1 MADTFSY
8 LDEAKDF
15 EPSEAFAHLRSE
27 CPLHR
32 VEQHDPPFYVLSR
45 FSDVVGVLKQPD
57 LWGNRDGPGV
67 FYQEAGRPRFF
78 GQPRPRPAPPGAA
91 ARLPPHRHRP
101 PGAAGHRAGRRAA
114 RSRSCPP
121 ARATSSSSTRRR
133 SRPSSSASCWASV
146 RNTATTST
154 TGAWLRCPR

>member
-8 LDEAKDF
+8 MDEAKGF

-32 VEQHDPPFYVLSR
+32 VETHEPPFYVVSR

-67 FYQEAGRPRFF
+67 FYQEAGVLGSSDNPDH
-78 GQPRPRPAPPGAA
+78 A
-91 ARLPPHRHRP
+91 RHRRVLQSAFLP
-101 PGAAGHRAGRRAA
+101 TAIGRLEPQVTALGRRAA
-114 RSRSCPP
+114 RSHP
-121 ARATSSSSTRRR
+121 ARRRGR
-133 SRPSSSASCWASV
+133 LRRAV
-146 RNTATTST
+146 R
-154 TGAWLRCPR
+154 GAVPRGRHQ